1 MYAKLLRFDVG
12 FGRPRAAEEIAAETE
27 KTMARWPGFA
37 SMELLSDYLGGR
49 YTLIA
54 YWRGEREYYD
64 FSHSADAR
72 ELEETVGALM
82 SGVPYIGFY
91 QVYQP
96 A

>member
-12 FGRPRAAEEIAAETE
+12 FGRPRAAAQIAHDSELA
-27 KTMARWPGFA
+27 MSRWPGFN
-37 SMELLSDYLGGR
+37 SLSLLADYLGGR

-54 YWRGEREYYD
+54 YWESDQDYYQ
-64 FSHSADAR
+64 FSYSPEAR
-72 ELEETVGALM
+72 ELEESVGKFL
-82 SGVPYIGFY
+82 SGVPFSGFY